1 MTPDTGTFL
10 NATVHVYR
18 VIFNLFNGYNAHA
31 LFRNNNMHRMSYT
44 YRERGSA
51 HPRYQLCPPA
61 DCCFSDIALYNLNK
75 RVGLLQSGHHHY
87 FIESN
92 STSPLYSS
100 NCTHLELNNNHALF
114 CQLFLFDRGL
124 LVVRV
129 VVTGCIGNND
139 CLRFDRDIVRV
150 VVTGCIGNN
159 DCLGFDRDIVRVVVT
174 GCIGN
179 NDCLRFDRGI
189 VRVVCNWLYWQQ

>member
-1 MTPDTGTFL
+1 MPLYTYIELYLTFL
-10 NATVHVYR
+10 TAT
-18 VIFNLFNGYNAHA
+18 
-31 LFRNNNMHRMSYT
+31 MHT
-44 YRERGSA
+44 PFFEIITCTA

-61 DCCFSDIALYNLNK
+61 DSCFSDIALYNLNK

-100 NCTHLELNNNHALF
+100 NYTHLELNNNHALF

-129 VVTGCIGNND
+129 VVLATMT
-139 CLRFDRDIVRV
+139 V
-150 VVTGCIGNN
+150 
-159 DCLGFDRDIVRVVVT
+159 
-174 GCIGN
+174 
-179 NDCLRFDRGI
+179 
-189 VRVVCNWLYWQQ
+189 